1 MREVRIVNLDGLWE
15 EFKKAIDA
23 GNEVRFK
30 TRSEFDRWLRR
41 LLLKKPTEGV
51 EVAYFPGKALRF
63 LFRDMGGV
71 FAVELPITRNLY
83 YEMMRDNSGKQ
94 KGKYAT
100 MKLST

>member
-15 EFKKAIDA
+15 EFKKGIDA
-23 GNEVRFK
+23 GCYDKFK
-30 TRSEFDRWLRR
+30 TRCGFDGYIRR
-41 LLLKKPTEGV
+41 LILNK
-51 EVAYFPGKALRF
+51 PGKSLRF
-63 LFRDMGGV
+63 RFRDDKGV

-100 MKLST
+100 MRLSK